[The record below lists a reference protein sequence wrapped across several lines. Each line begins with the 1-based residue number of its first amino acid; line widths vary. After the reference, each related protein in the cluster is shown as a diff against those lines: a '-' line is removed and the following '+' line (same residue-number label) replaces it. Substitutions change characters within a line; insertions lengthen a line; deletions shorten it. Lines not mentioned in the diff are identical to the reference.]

1 MRDGVAGK
9 GLGCILHPH
18 TGSPKVRILCN
29 RSIKTYR
36 ESDNIPLN
44 IWLLFQCT
52 IKFFVM
58 IGKQCFYS
66 SMQKIKTNLPLS

>member
-1 MRDGVAGK
+1 MRVGVAGQ
-9 GLGCILHPH
+9 GLGCILHSH
-18 TGSPKVRILCN
+18 TGSPKVRIYCN
-29 RSIKTYR
+29 RSIKMYR

-52 IKFFVM
+52 ISSFLM

-66 SMQKIKTNLPLS
+66 SMPKIITNLPLS